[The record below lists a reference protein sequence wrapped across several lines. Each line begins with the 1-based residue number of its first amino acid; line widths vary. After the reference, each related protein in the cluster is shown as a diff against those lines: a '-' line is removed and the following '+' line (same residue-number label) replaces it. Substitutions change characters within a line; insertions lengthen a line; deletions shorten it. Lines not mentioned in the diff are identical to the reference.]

1 MVRVQMLGRF
11 TILTPGGEVDL
22 PTAKVRLLAAF
33 LFWQQ
38 GRWVRRELLRGM
50 LWDEADE
57 ERAAG
62 NLRTA
67 LYLLRRA
74 LEVGGA
80 PEGLLEVRRDAVRTS
95 AGAECQLDIRVFE
108 EKAWAGLQ
116 KETAEVDPL
125 MAAATLYRGDFVE
138 DLDADWCLPE
148 RRRLFDL
155 HLAVLRALVE
165 RLTALN
171 LYEAAVSYASRW
183 LAADP
188 LDEAAHQA
196 LMRLYAALGQPA
208 RVAEQYEQ
216 CRQLLQAELG
226 ISPGEATRRL
236 LQELAPAVEKGAER
250 NRKKNLSGRRRRG
263 PRPPA
268 AGPAPDSFP
277 GGERLSSDP
286 LRHARL
292 LLVSGEALALLGET
306 GEGIKSLEKALTF
319 YDRFGNLAARAK
331 LLLGEALIWLSIPL
345 TPKMDS
351 SLREKG
357 LRYIEQA
364 LEYYRASG
372 PPADLGRALQLGA
385 QACWV
390 VGLNSRAAGL
400 AREGLT
406 LAGELGDRE
415 AEARLAALLAMSLRE
430 GYRLAEALAAFDRAV
445 ECVPYMTTPWEIL
458 WIIFQ
463 RGILSYIVG
472 DLAEAESF
480 LREALA
486 LIRATTFPSLMI
498 KVGECMTRSMMIV
511 VLHYQDRPREMD
523 EFLKPEMGKYNP
535 EPFIYLN
542 QLFAAGENRRSLLQG
557 VEGWLR
563 TRLFRLPA
571 PMIACTIR
579 SVVEEMLAAGLLR
592 EAARWAGVGVRLAR
606 TRDWGAFEAFF
617 YCHRA
622 VALIKLGRP
631 GAAAV
636 CRRRAGQLA
645 DPVDRWTP
653 AWLARI
659 DGLLALARGDAAAAK
674 RHLTQSRRL
683 FLQIGSRYDAR
694 QVENDM

>member
-1 MVRVQMLGRF
+1 
-11 TILTPGGEVDL
+11 
-22 PTAKVRLLAAF
+22 
-33 LFWQQ
+33 
-38 GRWVRRELLRGM
+38 
-50 LWDEADE
+50 E

-67 LYLLRRA
+67 LYFLRRA
-74 LEVGGA
+74 LAAGGA
-80 PEGLLEVRRDAVRTS
+80 PDDLLEIRRDAVRAP
-95 AGAECQLDIRVFE
+95 AGPDCPVDARLFE

-116 KETAEVDPL
+116 KDAKEVELL
-125 MAAATLYRGDFVE
+125 MGAASLYRGDFVE

-148 RRRLFDL
+148 RRRLADL
-155 HLAVLRALVE
+155 HLAVLRTLVE
-165 RLTALN
+165 RLSALS
-171 LYEAAVSYASRW
+171 LHEAAVSYASRW
-183 LAADP
+183 LAVDP

-208 RVAEQYEQ
+208 RVAEQFEQ
-216 CRQLLQAELG
+216 CRQVLKKELG
-226 ISPGEATRRL
+226 ISPGDATMRL
-236 LQELAPAVEKGAER
+236 LQELAPTAEKGAAAR
-250 NRKKNLSGRRRRG
+250 RKNVPGRGRRG
-263 PRPPA
+263 PRPPV

-277 GGERLSSDP
+277 GGERLSADP
-286 LRHARL
+286 LRNARL

-306 GEGIKSLEKALTF
+306 GEGIKSLEKALTL
-319 YDRFGNLAARAK
+319 YDRFGGLAARAR
-331 LLLGEALIWLSIPL
+331 LMLGEALIWLSIPL

-364 LEYYRASG
+364 LEYYRANG

-390 VGLNSRAAGL
+390 VGLNSRAVDL
-400 AREGLT
+400 AQEGLT
-406 LAGELGDRE
+406 LVGELGDRE

-430 GYRLAEALAAFDRAV
+430 EYRLAEALAAFDRAV
-445 ECVPYMTTPWEIL
+445 EGVPYLTSTWEML

-463 RGILSYIVG
+463 RGILSYIIG
-472 DLAEAESF
+472 DLAEAERF

-486 LIRATTFPSLMI
+486 LVRATTFPSLMI

-511 VLHYQDRPREMD
+511 VLHYQDRPWEMD
-523 EFLKPEMGKYNP
+523 GFLNPEMGKYNP
-535 EPFIYLN
+535 EPFVYLN
-542 QLFAAGENRRSLLQG
+542 PLFAAGEERRSLLPG

-563 TRLFRLPA
+563 ARLFRLPC

-579 SVVEEMLAAGLLR
+579 SVAEEMLAAGLFR
-592 EAARWAGVGVRLAR
+592 EAARWAGAGVRLAR
-606 TRDWGAFEAFF
+606 VREWGAFEAFF

-622 VALIKLGRP
+622 VALLKLGRS

-636 CRRRAGQLA
+636 CRRRAAQMA

-674 RHLTQSRRL
+674 RHLARSRRL

-694 QVENDM
+694 QVKTEME